1 MKQKIK
7 REIRLDSRERRQEIA
22 NVLGVTT
29 QALGQ
34 YLRFERNSERAIMA
48 REMALKSGGK
58 LMQEV
63 TREDVVKIL
72 NAKGEVEKIVTNF

>member
-1 MKQKIK
+1 MEQKIK
-7 REIRLDSRERRQEIA
+7 REIRLDNRKQKQEIA
-22 NVLGVTT
+22 SVLGVTM

-34 YLRFERNSERAIMA
+34 YLRFERNSPKAFRA

-63 TREDVVKIL
+63 LQGDVVKVL
-72 NAKGEVEKIVTNF
+72 NSKGEVEKIITQF